1 MVRDT
6 ASKIIRIFQSLVW
19 VEGRGGGGRVGHTM
33 SHLARVLTI
42 LLCQHACIVLLP
54 VILIFFHM
62 SSLRE

>member
-1 MVRDT
+1 M
-6 ASKIIRIFQSLVW
+6 
-19 VEGRGGGGRVGHTM
+19 GHTM

-62 SSLRE
+62 SSLREYGQTLQNGCINKSYKYCKKDRI

>member
-19 VEGRGGGGRVGHTM
+19 VEGRGGGRGGHTM

-42 LLCQHACIVLLP
+42 LLCRHACIVLLP